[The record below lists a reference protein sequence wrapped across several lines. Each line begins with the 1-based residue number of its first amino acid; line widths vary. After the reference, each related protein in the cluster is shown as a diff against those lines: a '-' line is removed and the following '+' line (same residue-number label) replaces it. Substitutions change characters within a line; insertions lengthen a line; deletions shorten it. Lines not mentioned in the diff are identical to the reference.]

1 MYQNYAE
8 TFKQQFHMKLSA
20 NAFFSILGAATAG
33 VIIGMLIAPEKGED
47 LRKNIRK
54 TAGDLADKLKDVV
67 AKGAEQLDEL
77 EQEEA
82 GMEPAG
88 EHARN
93 GRA

>member
-1 MYQNYAE
+1 
-8 TFKQQFHMKLSA
+8 MKLSA

-54 TAGDLADKLKDVV
+54 TAGDLADKLKDAM
-67 AKGAEQLDEL
+67 AKGERQLADM
-77 EQEEA
+77 EEDPE
-82 GMEPAG
+82 MEPAG
-88 EHARN
+88 EGARN

>member
-1 MYQNYAE
+1 
-8 TFKQQFHMKLSA
+8 MKLSA

-54 TAGDLADKLKDVV
+54 TAGDLADKLKDAI
-67 AKGAEQLDEL
+67 AKGERQVMSEL
-77 EQEEA
+77 EQEAELESA
-82 GMEPAG
+82 GQP
-88 EHARN
+88 ARN

>member
-1 MYQNYAE
+1 
-8 TFKQQFHMKLSA
+8 MKLSA

-54 TAGDLADKLKDVV
+54 TAGDLAGKLKDAVV
-67 AKGAEQLDEL
+67 KGQQRMDEFAQEAEL
-77 EQEEA
+77 ES
-82 GMEPAG
+82 GG
-88 EHARN
+88 EQTRN